1 MRFAS
6 FTASGVDRNSTG
18 YQEYLESIKERL
30 PSKAR
35 SFVTCDWYYDP
46 TDHRCPHDS
55 WVETL
60 TVSEPALGER
70 KEVRS
75 LCLTVQ
81 LLGAYHDGHV
91 EFVYDRVTA
100 YSIEMPKSNRAAQNQ
115 GHGDWLF
122 DEIMLMEDGT
132 VQHEVVFSLGG
143 SWLIQSNDISHAWVP
158 FRR

>member
-1 MRFAS
+1 
-6 FTASGVDRNSTG
+6 
-18 YQEYLESIKERL
+18 
-30 PSKAR
+30 
-35 SFVTCDWYYDP
+35 
-46 TDHRCPHDS
+46 
-55 WVETL
+55 
-60 TVSEPALGER
+60 
-70 KEVRS
+70 
-75 LCLTVQ
+75 VQ